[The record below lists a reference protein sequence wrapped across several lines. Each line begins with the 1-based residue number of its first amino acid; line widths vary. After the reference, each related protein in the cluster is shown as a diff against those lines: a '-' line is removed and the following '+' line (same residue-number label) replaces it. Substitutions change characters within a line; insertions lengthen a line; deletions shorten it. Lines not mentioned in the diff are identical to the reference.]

1 MRKVALIVAGGIGKR
16 LETKTPKQFLL
27 IDNLPVL
34 MHTINKF
41 SHLNEI
47 ILVIPKNYFEYW
59 NTLCKKYNFTTHH
72 KLVEGRESRFLSVKN
87 GLENIKDC
95 DVVAIHDGV
104 RPIVSKQLIHDT
116 IKLININT
124 GVIPIIPVINTIRQ
138 IKDNLSKNLDRKT
151 LFCVQT
157 PQCFKYEEILN
168 AYKQPYSDLFTDDAS
183 VFEANGGKITTL
195 KGEFKNI
202 KITKP
207 KDLKIA
213 DLFLRT

>member
-41 SHLNEI
+41 SHLNEV

-59 NTLCKKYNFTTHH
+59 NTLCKKHNFTAHH
-72 KLVEGRESRFLSVKN
+72 KLVEGGESRFLSVKN

-104 RPIVSKQLIHDT
+104 RPIVSKQLIHDS

-138 IKDNLSKNLDRKT
+138 TKNNLSKNLDRKT

>member
-27 IDNLPVL
+27 IDSLPVL

-41 SHLNEI
+41 SHLNEV

-59 NTLCKKYNFTTHH
+59 NTLCKKHNFTTHH
-72 KLVEGRESRFLSVKN
+72 KLVEGGESRFLSVKN
-87 GLENIKDC
+87 GLENINDC
-95 DVVAIHDGV
+95 DVIAIHDGV
-104 RPIVSKQLIHDT
+104 RPIVSKQLIHDS

-157 PQCFKYEEILN
+157 PQCFKYKEILN

-195 KGEFKNI
+195 KGELKNI

-207 KDLKIA
+207 EDLKIA

>member
-27 IDNLPVL
+27 IDSLPVL

-41 SHLNEI
+41 SHLNEV

-59 NTLCKKYNFTTHH
+59 NTLCKKHNFTTHH
-72 KLVEGRESRFLSVKN
+72 KLVEGGESRFLSVKN
-87 GLENIKDC
+87 GLENINDC
-95 DVVAIHDGV
+95 DVIAIHDGV

-157 PQCFKYEEILN
+157 PQCFKYKEILN

-195 KGEFKNI
+195 KGELKNI

-207 KDLKIA
+207 EDLKIA

>member
-1 MRKVALIVAGGIGKR
+1 MKTVALIVAGGIGIR
-16 LETKTPKQFLL
+16 LERKIPKQFLL

-41 SHLNEI
+41 SHLNKVV
-47 ILVIPKNYFEYW
+47 LVIPKNYFEYW
-59 NTLCKKYNFTTHH
+59 NALCKKHNFTTCH
-72 KLVEGRESRFLSVKN
+72 KLVEGGGNRFLSVKN
-87 GLENIKDC
+87 GLDNINDC

-104 RPIVSKQLIHDT
+104 RPIVSKQLINDA

-124 GVIPIIPVINTIRQ
+124 GVIPILPVINTIRQ
-138 IKDNLSKNLDRKT
+138 IKNNLSKNLERKT
-151 LFCVQT
+151 LFYVQT

-168 AYKQPYSDLFTDDAS
+168 AYKQPYSNLFTDDAS

-195 KGEFKNI
+195 KGEGGNI

-207 KDLKIA
+207 EDLKIA
-213 DLFLRT
+213 GLFLRT